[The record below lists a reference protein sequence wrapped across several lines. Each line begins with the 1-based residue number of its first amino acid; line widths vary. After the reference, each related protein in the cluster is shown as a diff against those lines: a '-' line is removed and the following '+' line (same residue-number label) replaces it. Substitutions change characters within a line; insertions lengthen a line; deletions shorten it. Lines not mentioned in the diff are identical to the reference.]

1 MPKKVEKALK
11 KAAKKRGMK
20 GERADAF
27 VYGTMK
33 NMEKRRRKKK
43 REKMG
48 NDMSYEME

>member
-11 KAAKKRGMK
+11 KAARKKGMK

-33 NMEKRRRKKK
+33 NMEKRRK
-43 REKMG
+43 RHEKMEEDG
-48 NDMSYEME
+48 YNYE

>member
-11 KAAKKRGMK
+11 KAARKKGMK

-33 NMEKRRRKKK
+33 NMEKRQRKKK
-43 REKMG
+43 REKMD

>member
-11 KAAKKRGMK
+11 KAAKKNGMK

-33 NMEKRRRKKK
+33 NMEKRRKMKKK
-43 REKMG
+43 HEKMEEG
-48 NDMSYEME
+48 EYSYE